1 MPWRNRFHKD
11 SSDFQSISSLLRKDL
26 CDSNLQAFLGGSSYT
41 DSPSDSAPDP
51 LLSSFIVNYPMAD
64 PLEDARLEL
73 PEKTS
78 MVDKISVEK
87 VVESLFSLVRLLDL
101 FREETDGGSVPAG
114 IGTSGKR
121 MRELLC
127 RWVTLTGSG
136 DGIPKFG

>member
-1 MPWRNRFHKD
+1 MEAD
-11 SSDFQSISSLLRKDL
+11 SWSRLTSDSKRRQPTFQSLVGEDLPTSASRVPSISSLLRKDL

-87 VVESLFSLVRLLDL
+87 VVERV
-101 FREETDGGSVPAG
+101 GPAG
-114 IGTSGKR
+114 PTWSR
-121 MRELLC
+121 
-127 RWVTLTGSG
+127 
-136 DGIPKFG
+136 

>member
-87 VVESLFSLVRLLDL
+87 VVERV
-101 FREETDGGSVPAG
+101 GPAG
-114 IGTSGKR
+114 PTWSR
-121 MRELLC
+121 
-127 RWVTLTGSG
+127 
-136 DGIPKFG
+136 